1 MDEKK
6 DLQAVAARCR
16 KRIIS
21 MIYKANA
28 GHPGGSLSI
37 ADIITVIF
45 QKYMTKDKNGKDKFI
60 LSKGHAVPALYAI
73 LCEKGLLDEGLLS
86 QYRAVDSP
94 LEGHPWTVKLPNAID
109 ATTGLLGQGLSVGM
123 GMALAKKR
131 NKDPHRVFVAV
142 GDGEIEVGQ
151 FWEAAM
157 FAPSFELENLVCI
170 IDRNGFSSHGKVTV
184 PEPLADK
191 MQSFGWHCISIDGHD
206 FDAIIDALDPAQTKK
221 HPKRPLCIIAK
232 TVKGKGVPYMENN
245 PAWHSKGL
253 SDDEYKSAMAALGE
267 VV

>member
-6 DLQAVAARCR
+6 DLQAVAAKCR

-86 QYRAVDSP
+86 QYRAVNSP

-157 FAPSFELENLVCI
+157 FAGHYKLNNLTA
-170 IDRNGFSSHGKVTV
+170 F
-184 PEPLADK
+184 ADK